1 MTSLPSTGST
11 SLAMRKLLARIER
24 HTHRFVSWIQKL
36 MVLVI
41 RECCYNFKKKK
52 KCYVHFTQ
60 LSRTLVSLN
69 KMVYK
74 KKTINKVTTVT
85 RDKNGQNE
93 TIYLSAFTC
102 HTRKL
107 ACKMQPTFNI
117 MTDLSTTSK
126 KKKSTTYVL

>member
-1 MTSLPSTGST
+1 MDTKVNGTSDT
-11 SLAMRKLLARIER
+11 RVLLQ
-24 HTHRFVSWIQKL
+24 FQ
-36 MVLVI
+36 
-41 RECCYNFKKKK
+41 KKK

-60 LSRTLVSLN
+60 LSHTTVSLN

-93 TIYLSAFTC
+93 TIYPSAFTC

-117 MTDLSTTSK
+117 MTDLSTTLK
-126 KKKSTTYVL
+126 KNTTYVL